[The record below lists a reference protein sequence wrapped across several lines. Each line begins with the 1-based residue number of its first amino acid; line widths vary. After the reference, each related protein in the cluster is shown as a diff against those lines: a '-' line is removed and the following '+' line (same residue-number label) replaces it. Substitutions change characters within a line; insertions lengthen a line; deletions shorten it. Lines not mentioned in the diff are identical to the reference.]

1 MKIRRYIAKNTQEA
15 ILKVKMDLGNEAL
28 ILNTRK
34 VKKKGLV
41 GLFSKPMVEVLAAID
56 EYGTSKTETVKS
68 AEKPT
73 TSEIIREEKNIDEKE
88 EKIANL
94 ENKITNIENLLGRL
108 FQQTPSES
116 KPARQQISP
125 AWQQVS
131 PARQQISPVRQQISP
146 VQTQASSGIVNVFYN
161 NLLKNDVEQDI
172 ARRIMDTVSGKV
184 TSDAGFDDVAL
195 QLSGVISGLLG
206 KPETIGS
213 GEAGKTKV
221 AIFVGPTGVG
231 KTTTLAKIAA
241 NYMLSQKKSIGLIT
255 ADTYRIA
262 AVEQLKTYAEILDIP
277 VCVAY
282 TAAELSEAVK
292 KNSDKDLVLIDTA
305 GRSHKN
311 KAQFEE
317 LKAFVS
323 ASGADEVYLLLSSTT
338 SSRSYREILN
348 SYSFLPDYKLIF
360 TKLDEA
366 STSGIILNVRYLTGK
381 CLSYITTGQS
391 VPDDIE
397 AVNIDK
403 ITKNLI
409 GSIN

>member
-34 VKKKGLV
+34 VKKKGLI

-56 EYGTSKTETVKS
+56 EYDTTKADTVKS
-68 AEKPT
+68 
-73 TSEIIREEKNIDEKE
+73 SERPGVPEITPEEKKFDEKE

-94 ENKITNIENLLGRL
+94 ENKITNIENMISSL
-108 FQQTPSES
+108 FQQAPSDN
-116 KPARQQISP
+116 K
-125 AWQQVS
+125 
-131 PARQQISPVRQQISP
+131 PVRQQVNP
-146 VQTQASSGIVNVFYN
+146 TQAQRSSGIVNVFYN

-172 ARRIMDTVSGKV
+172 ARRIVDTVSNKL
-184 TSDAGFDDVAL
+184 SEDAGFDDVAL

-206 KPETIGS
+206 KPETIGA
-213 GEAGKTKV
+213 GEAGKPKV

-317 LKAFVS
+317 LKSFVS
-323 ASGADEVYLLLSSTT
+323 ASGADEIYLLLSSTT
-338 SSRSYREILN
+338 SSRSCREILN

-381 CLSYITTGQS
+381 SLSYVTTGQS

-397 AVNIDK
+397 TVNIDK
-403 ITKNLI
+403 ITKNLM